1 MRGFTYAFIPS
12 VAQARQLPLENK
24 GSQVVLICRRQTRRN
39 LAGGRLPPLPGKTE
53 LRREQAPALRFAFL
67 SPLCK
72 GFIVGADSISPRLN
86 AFLTQQLPLH
96 TQGEPIGLFY
106 FLKRGEHAVCVKG
119 YIVVWIV
126 LKVRHCKFAQVLVT
140 GEGTVGGDL

>member
-1 MRGFTYAFIPS
+1 MP
-12 VAQARQLPLENK
+12 QANAEEF
-24 GSQVVLICRRQTRRN
+24 
-39 LAGGRLPPLPGKTE
+39 GGRQVAAPTGEKQNCGGSKPPPYDL
-53 LRREQAPALRFAFL
+53 LFL

-72 GFIVGADSISPRLN
+72 GFIVGADSIRPRLN

-126 LKVRHCKFAQVLVT
+126 LKVRHCKFAQVLVA

>member
-1 MRGFTYAFIPS
+1 MVLKFNTFATFEYSGVYR
-12 VAQARQLPLENK
+12 VLP
-24 GSQVVLICRRQTRRN
+24 VVYSFDKLC
-39 LAGGRLPPLPGKTE
+39 GRLRGDAGIAAYHLAAIFPPFNNK
-53 LRREQAPALRFAFL
+53 
-67 SPLCK
+67 
-72 GFIVGADSISPRLN
+72 
-86 AFLTQQLPLH
+86 LPLH

-126 LKVRHCKFAQVLVT
+126 LKVRHCKFAQVLVA

>member
-1 MRGFTYAFIPS
+1 M
-12 VAQARQLPLENK
+12 
-24 GSQVVLICRRQTRRN
+24 LICRRQTRRN
-39 LAGGRLPPLPGKTE
+39 LADCRPYRGKTE

-72 GFIVGADSISPRLN
+72 GFIVGADSIRPRLN

-96 TQGEPIGLFY
+96 TQGESIGLFY
-106 FLKRGEHAVCVKG
+106 FLKRGKHAVCVKG

-126 LKVRHCKFAQVLVT
+126 LKVRHCKFAQVLVA

>member
-1 MRGFTYAFIPS
+1 MHSLRNSPPDCFSQTLTHLEPRVSCTACNSLGSKPPPYGFLWRYG
-12 VAQARQLPLENK
+12 N
-24 GSQVVLICRRQTRRN
+24 RN
-39 LAGGRLPPLPGKTE
+39 A
-53 LRREQAPALRFAFL
+53 
-67 SPLCK
+67 
-72 GFIVGADSISPRLN
+72 VGADSIRPRLN

-126 LKVRHCKFAQVLVT
+126 LKVRHCKFAQVLVA

>member
-1 MRGFTYAFIPS
+1 M
-12 VAQARQLPLENK
+12 
-24 GSQVVLICRRQTRRN
+24 LICLPCVKGGGN
-39 LAGGRLPPLPGKTE
+39 AAGVDGE
-53 LRREQAPALRFAFL
+53 
-67 SPLCK
+67 
-72 GFIVGADSISPRLN
+72 IVHSIRPRLN